1 MSRYWVAS
9 ACSTFCFPWRG
20 KRHPLQRS
28 CLGDPMDRGAWWATV
43 HGVAKS
49 WTWLSDWAR
58 THALTHSLTFC
69 VLDLFSLVETS
80 GCSDVTP
87 VLRFLHR
94 YGCNVYGPFQVLSAL
109 VFSTYRQ
116 REKTAWRR
124 CSWWSLRFSTAP
136 TEMPTLNH
144 VRPERTAVLSADPSS
159 FGSTIH
165 EQLKWRVETIVTW
178 YGAHCSI
185 FILFSRMR
193 ALLIL
198 FYTSMPKFWVHKL
211 FLLFF
216 CWNFSFWIQEFQK
229 KFC

>member
-1 MSRYWVAS
+1 MSHYWVGFS
-9 ACSTFCFPWRG
+9 MQHLLFPLERETAPTPAFLPGGSHGRG
-20 KRHPLQRS
+20 SLV
-28 CLGDPMDRGAWWATV
+28 GDSPWGRKELDMTE
-43 HGVAKS
+43 
-49 WTWLSDWAR
+49 WLS
-58 THALTHSLTFC
+58 THSLTFC

-144 VRPERTAVLSADPSS
+144 VRPERTAVSAVLSADPSS

-216 CWNFSFWIQEFQK
+216 CWYFSFWIQEFQK

>member
-1 MSRYWVAS
+1 MLLHVPLSWDLKNIDIPNTWSKYNLFNGLILPPSPQWLFKFCTFILNHIGKGEAVLHLIGVLWHFCVIS
-9 ACSTFCFPWRG
+9 ACTNDF
-20 KRHPLQRS
+20 L
-28 CLGDPMDRGAWWATV
+28 
-43 HGVAKS
+43 
-49 WTWLSDWAR
+49 
-58 THALTHSLTFC
+58 
-69 VLDLFSLVETS
+69 LF
-80 GCSDVTP
+80 
-87 VLRFLHR
+87 
-94 YGCNVYGPFQVLSAL
+94 
-109 VFSTYRQ
+109 
-116 REKTAWRR
+116 
-124 CSWWSLRFSTAP
+124 
-136 TEMPTLNH
+136 
-144 VRPERTAVLSADPSS
+144 VRPERTAVSAVLSADPSS